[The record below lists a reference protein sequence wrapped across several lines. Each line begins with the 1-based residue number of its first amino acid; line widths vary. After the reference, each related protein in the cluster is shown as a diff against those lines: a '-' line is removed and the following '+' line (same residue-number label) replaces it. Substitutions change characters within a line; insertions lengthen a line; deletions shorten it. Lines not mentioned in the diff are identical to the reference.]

1 VSEIVA
7 VPYEPKHRPQWDDFV
22 LRSNNGTMFHLQRFL
37 DYHPPGEFQFAHLLF
52 LKGHRL
58 VAVLPG
64 GLTAAGVYESPVG
77 ASYGGFV
84 LHDPSFDDCLRLVDA
99 LLAYAEGAGWNDVS
113 LTGAPY
119 IYQATLTQ
127 NIDFALLWRGF
138 AYDCHYISSVID
150 LHRHGD
156 DPLPHYSESTRLTV
170 RRGRSSS
177 RLQIA
182 ESTDFDTFYPILVE
196 NKARHGAK
204 PTHSLEDIYRLKELL
219 PDRFVFYSASLDG
232 EMIAGALNFVANP
245 RVLLVFYPMMRYS
258 HQQHRPI
265 YALMDRVVRHALE
278 NGFSYVDIGVSQDT
292 KAANPMTP
300 SVSLIRFKERFDSRG
315 VMRST
320 LRWRRPQ

>member
-1 VSEIVA
+1 MSEIVA
-7 VPYEPKHRPQWDDFV
+7 VPYEPKHRAQWDDFV
-22 LRSNNGTMFHLQRFL
+22 LRSNNGTMFHLQQFL
-37 DYHPPGEFQFAHLLF
+37 DYHPVDRFRFEHLLF
-52 LKGHRL
+52 LKQNRL
-58 VAVLPG
+58 IAVLPG
-64 GLTAAGVYESPVG
+64 GLTGEGVYESPIG

-84 LHDPSFDDCLRLVDA
+84 LHDPSFSDCQSLVDA
-99 LLAYAEGAGWNDVS
+99 LLAYADRAGWNDIS

-138 AYDCHYISSVID
+138 QFDCHYISNVID
-150 LHRHGD
+150 LHRLVG

-170 RRGRSSS
+170 RRGRNSSQ
-177 RLQIA
+177 LQIE
-182 ESTDFDTFYPILVE
+182 ESSDFDSFYPILVE
-196 NKARHGAK
+196 NKARHGAR
-204 PTHSLEDIYRLKELL
+204 PTHSLEELHRLRELM
-219 PDRFVFYSASLDG
+219 PDRFVFYSAILES

-265 YALMDRVVRHALE
+265 YALMDRVVRHARD

-292 KAANPMTP
+292 KAENPMTP
-300 SVSLIRFKERFDSRG
+300 SLSLIRFKERFDSRG